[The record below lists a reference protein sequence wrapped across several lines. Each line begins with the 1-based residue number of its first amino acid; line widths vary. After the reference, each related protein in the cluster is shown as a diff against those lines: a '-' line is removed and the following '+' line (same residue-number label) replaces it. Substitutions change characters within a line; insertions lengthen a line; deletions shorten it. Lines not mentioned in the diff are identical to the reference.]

1 MSRFVRAH
9 RLVVSAVVL
18 VVVTLGA
25 GSFALA
31 TADAGAR
38 DSARE
43 DGVLGPG
50 PVTVTIDVDHSRFV
64 MTPIRVRPHTDVRFV
79 VRNHDPIAH
88 ELIVGGPDVQLRHED
103 GHEAA
108 HPPVPGE
115 VSVPALG
122 KASTTY
128 TFHAPGPVEYA
139 CHLPG
144 HYQYGMHGVVDVVA
158 SASRGQWRNAGVVAR
173 RQRPVPQ

>member
-1 MSRFVRAH
+1 MSGVVRTH

-18 VVVTLGA
+18 VLAVLGA
-25 GSFALA
+25 GTVVLA
-31 TADAGAR
+31 TAGA
-38 DSARE
+38 SGTAPAA
-43 DGVLGPG
+43 VLGPG
-50 PVTVTIDVDHSRFV
+50 PVTVTIDVDHSHFV
-64 MTPIRVRPHTDVRFV
+64 TAPIRVRPHTEVRFV

-88 ELIVGGPDVQLRHED
+88 ELIVGGPDVQLRHEN

-122 KASTTY
+122 RASTTY
-128 TFHAPGPVEYA
+128 FFHAPGPVEYA

-144 HYQYGMHGVVDVVA
+144 HYAYGMHGVVEVLA
-158 SASRGQWRNAGVVAR
+158 
-173 RQRPVPQ
+173 